1 MADRSNQRPDPEQ
14 VRQALDRPVTLV
26 GMMGSGKSLVGRRLA
41 RQLDLPFVD
50 SDARVEAVAG
60 ISITEIFD
68 IAGETKFRAMEE
80 DAIRQAITEG
90 PMVLS
95 TGGGAICAPGTADLL
110 CSRSI
115 VVWLHAEPETLL
127 ARIGSVGT
135 RPLLHDG
142 NPLAK
147 LRKLAETR
155 ENDYG
160 KAHITVKTDK
170 LSARTAT
177 TAVLS
182 ALDTHL
188 AVT

>member
-1 MADRSNQRPDPEQ
+1 MEDRLKFNVDPAQ
-14 VRQALDRPVTLV
+14 VRQALDCPVTLV

-41 RQLDLPFVD
+41 RELDLPFVD
-50 SDARVEAVAG
+50 SDNRVETAAG
-60 ISITEIFD
+60 ISISEIFE
-68 IAGETKFRAMEE
+68 IAGEAKFRTMEE
-80 DAIRQAITEG
+80 DAIRDALTEG

-95 TGGGAICAPGTADLL
+95 TGGGAICAKGTADLL
-110 CSRSI
+110 CSHSI
-115 VVWLHAEPETLL
+115 VVWLYAEPETLL
-127 ARIGSVGT
+127 DRIGSVGT

-142 NPLAK
+142 DPLET
-147 LRKLAETR
+147 LRKLAEAR